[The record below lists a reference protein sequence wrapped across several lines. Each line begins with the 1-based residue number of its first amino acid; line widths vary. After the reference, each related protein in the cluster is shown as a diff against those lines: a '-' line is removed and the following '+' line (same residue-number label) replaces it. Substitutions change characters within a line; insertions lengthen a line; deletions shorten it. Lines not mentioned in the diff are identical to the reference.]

1 MRFFRRN
8 TAAGNGRTARHA
20 QALAARLPVWKKSL
34 FGAMVV
40 ALILAL
46 AELALSVAGV
56 APRLATD
63 DPFVG
68 FAASLPL
75 FVEKVQSDGTVM
87 METAHDKLG
96 HFNRQSFPKVKA
108 PDTVRI
114 FCIGGSTTYGN
125 PYRDATSFCGWLR
138 EMLPVADPTRRWE
151 LINAGG
157 ISYASYRE
165 AALMEELARYEPDVF
180 IVLSAQNEFVEQRS
194 YGPLR
199 ELPSPILE
207 GTALLARTRLYAA
220 MDGAIRAAGL
230 GDRSR
235 HTLPATVNE
244 RLAQS
249 IGPQD
254 YHRDDALAGRI
265 GEHFGWNLARM
276 AAIGRAAGARVVMV
290 TPPVNMKDI
299 SPFKSEHRES
309 MTAADL
315 SRWSDLDARGRQAL
329 DQGALDKA
337 ADAFGAALALDPR
350 HAETHFLLGRALF
363 GMGRFDAAKQSF
375 QRAVDEDVCPLRA
388 LSSMQATVRS
398 VAAELKLPLVD
409 FIRLV
414 EDENERRLGHRIP
427 GNELF
432 LDHVHPTIEV
442 NRLLALALI
451 ETLNRDGVVRFGP
464 EWGAKAQ
471 AQVTQKVLARL
482 NPTDHADAIQHL
494 GRLFGWAGRLE
505 EAHALLL
512 RALEMY
518 GHDQKD
524 TLLLLAMSSER
535 RGKPEEAIGYYR
547 RIAALRDI
555 ARLSEKLGRDADAI
569 VAYADLVRQQ
579 PDDAHSRVQYA
590 AMLLRLDRIEAA
602 RSELDAALRL
612 APGLVEARGEL
623 GNLYMR
629 QERFDIAIREYEA
642 LLAQQP
648 DEFNAHYNLA
658 IALLRTD
665 RLAQAVAHS
674 RRAITIRPDSA
685 PARVGLASALAAQG
699 LLDQAVAEYHE
710 ALRRDP
716 RSAEAHN
723 NLGILLARTGR
734 LDQAVEH
741 FREALAA
748 TPAFDEARQN
758 LALASAEMQRVK
770 ERVASE
776 SRQNAVAGSEGKS
789 SGSVRNHR

>member
-1 MRFFRRN
+1 MRFFKRDI
-8 TAAGNGRTARHA
+8 TPGNGRSAQHA
-20 QALAARLPVWKKSL
+20 QDLAAAARLPVWKKAL
-34 FGAMVV
+34 FGILVV
-40 ALILAL
+40 GLSLVL

-75 FVEKVQSDGTVM
+75 FVEKTQPDGTVI

-96 HFNRQSFPKVKA
+96 HFNRQSFPKRKA
-108 PDTVRI
+108 SNTVRI
-114 FCIGGSTTYGN
+114 FCMGGSTTYGN

-138 EMLPVADPTRRWE
+138 EMLPVADPSRRWE

-165 AALMEELARYEPDVF
+165 AALMEELARHEPDVF

-194 YGPLR
+194 YAPLR
-199 ELPSPILE
+199 ELPSPVLE
-207 GTALLARTRLYAA
+207 GAALLARTRLYTA
-220 MDGAIRAAGL
+220 MDTAIRRVGL
-230 GDRSR
+230 ADRSR
-235 HTLPATVNE
+235 YTLPAMVNE

-254 YHRDDALAGRI
+254 YHRDDGLAGRI
-265 GEHFGWNLARM
+265 VEHFGWNLARM

-309 MTAADL
+309 MTPEDL
-315 SRWSDLDARGRQAL
+315 SRWSALDARGRQAL
-329 DQGALDKA
+329 DRGALDEA
-337 ADAFGAALALDPR
+337 AVAFESALALDSR
-350 HAETHFLLGRALF
+350 YAETHFLLGRALL
-363 GMGRFDAAKQSF
+363 GMSRFEAAKRSF

-388 LSSMQATVRS
+388 LSSMQTAVRS
-398 VAAELKLPLVD
+398 VAAAQKLPLVD

-451 ETLNRDGVVRFGP
+451 EALNRDGVLRYAP
-464 EWGAKAQ
+464 EWDAKAQ

-482 NPTDHADAIQHL
+482 NQTDHADAIQHL

-512 RALEMY
+512 RALDMY
-518 GHDQKD
+518 GHEQKD

-535 RGKPEEAIGYYR
+535 RNKPEEAIGYYR
-547 RIAALRDI
+547 RIAAFSDI
-555 ARLSEKLGRDADAI
+555 ARLSEKLGRDADAAA
-569 VAYADLVRQQ
+569 AYADLVRQH
-579 PDDAHSRVQYA
+579 PDDAHARVQYA
-590 AMLLRLDRIEAA
+590 AVLLRMDRIEDA
-602 RSELDAALRL
+602 RSELDAALHL
-612 APGLVEARGEL
+612 VPGLPEARGEL
-623 GNLYMR
+623 ANLYLR
-629 QERFDIAIREYEA
+629 QERFDAAIREYEA

-658 IALLRTD
+658 IALLNTD
-665 RLAQAVAHS
+665 RFAQAVAHS
-674 RRAITIRPDSA
+674 RRAIEIRPDSA

-699 LLDQAVAEYHE
+699 LLDQAAGEYRE

-723 NLGILLARTGR
+723 NLGIILVRTGR

-748 TPAFDEARQN
+748 APTFDEARHN
-758 LALASAEMQRVK
+758 LARATTDMQQARD
-770 ERVASE
+770 RAANRF
-776 SRQNAVAGSEGKS
+776 RQNVVTG
-789 SGSVRNHR
+789 N

>member
-1 MRFFRRN
+1 MRFFRRS
-8 TAAGNGRTARHA
+8 TAAGNGRTAQQA
-20 QALAARLPVWKKSL
+20 QALAARLPAWKKFL

-40 ALILAL
+40 ALVLAL
-46 AELALSVAGV
+46 AELALSMAGV

-75 FVEKVQSDGTVM
+75 FVEKAQSDGTVM

-108 PDTVRI
+108 QDTVRI

-125 PYRDATSFCGWLR
+125 PYRDVTSFCGWLR
-138 EMLPVADPTRRWE
+138 EMLPVADPSRRWE

-194 YGPLR
+194 YGPMR

-207 GTALLARTRLYAA
+207 GTALLARTRLYTA

-230 GDRSR
+230 ADRGR
-235 HTLPATVNE
+235 YTLSATVND
-244 RLAQS
+244 RLANFV
-249 IGPQD
+249 GPQD

-299 SPFKSEHRES
+299 SPFKSEHREN

-315 SRWSDLDARGRQAL
+315 SRWSALDARGRQAL
-329 DQGALDKA
+329 DRGAPDEA
-337 ADAFGAALALDPR
+337 AEAFAAALALDPR

-363 GMGRFDAAKQSF
+363 AMGRFEAAKQSF
-375 QRAVDEDVCPLRA
+375 QRAVDEDICPLRA

-398 VAAELKLPLVD
+398 VAARQKLPLVD

-451 ETLNRDGVVRFGP
+451 EALNREGVVRFGP
-464 EWGAKAQ
+464 EWGAQAQ

-482 NPTDHADAIQHL
+482 KPTDHADAIQHL

-547 RIAALRDI
+547 RIAAFRDI
-555 ARLSEKLGRDADAI
+555 ARLSEKLGRDVDAAA
-569 VAYADLVRQQ
+569 AYAELVRQH

-590 AMLLRLDRIEAA
+590 ATLIRLDRIDAA
-602 RSELDAALRL
+602 RGELDAALRL
-612 APGLVEARGEL
+612 VPGLAEARGEL
-623 GNLYMR
+623 ANLYLR
-629 QERFDIAIREYEA
+629 QERFDAAIREYEA
-642 LLAQQP
+642 LLAQRP
-648 DEFNAHYNLA
+648 DDFNAHYNLA

-674 RRAITIRPDSA
+674 RQAITIRPDSA
-685 PARVGLASALAAQG
+685 PAHVGLASALAAQG

-716 RSAEAHN
+716 LSAEAHN
-723 NLGILLARTGR
+723 NFGILLARTGR

-748 TPAFDEARQN
+748 TPTFEEARHN

-770 ERVASE
+770 ERVASG
-776 SRQNAVAGSEGKS
+776 SRQNVAAGSAGKS
-789 SGSVRNHR
+789 SGSVRDHR

>member
-1 MRFFRRN
+1 MRFFKRDS
-8 TAAGNGRTARHA
+8 APGNARTAQHA
-20 QALAARLPVWKKSL
+20 QALAAARLPAWKKAL
-34 FGAMVV
+34 FGVV
-40 ALILAL
+40 VVGLVLAL

-56 APRLATD
+56 APRLAAD

-96 HFNRQSFPKVKA
+96 HFNRQSFPKLKA
-108 PDTVRI
+108 HNTVRI

-138 EMLPVADPTRRWE
+138 EMLPVADPSRRWE

-165 AALMEELARYEPDVF
+165 AALMEELARHEPDVF

-194 YGPLR
+194 YAPLR

-207 GTALLARTRLYAA
+207 GTALLAHTRLYTAL
-220 MDGAIRAAGL
+220 DSAIRRTGL
-230 GDRSR
+230 TDRGR
-235 HTLPATVNE
+235 FTLPARVSE

-254 YHRDDALAGRI
+254 YHRDDGLAGRI
-265 GEHFGWNLARM
+265 VEHFGWNLARM
-276 AAIGRAAGARVVMV
+276 SAIGRAAGARVVMV

-299 SPFKSEHRES
+299 SPFKSEHREN

-315 SRWSDLDARGRQAL
+315 SRWSALDARGRL
-329 DQGALDKA
+329 GLERGALEEA
-337 ADAFGAALALDPR
+337 ANAFEAALALDPR

-363 GMGRFDAAKQSF
+363 GIGRFEAAKRSF
-375 QRAVDEDVCPLRA
+375 QRAIDEDVCPLRA
-388 LSSMQATVRS
+388 LSSMQAAVRS
-398 VAAELKLPLVD
+398 VAVAQKLPLVD

-414 EDENERRLGHRIP
+414 EDENERRFGHRIP

-442 NRLLALALI
+442 NRLLALALVAA
-451 ETLNRDGVVRFGP
+451 LNRDGVVRYAP
-464 EWGAKAQ
+464 EWDAKAQ
-471 AQVTQKVLARL
+471 AQVTQRVLARL

-512 RALEMY
+512 RALDMY

-535 RGKPEEAIGYYR
+535 RNKPEEAIGYYR
-547 RIAALRDI
+547 RIAAFRDI
-555 ARLSEKLGRDADAI
+555 ARLSETLGRDADAAA
-569 VAYADLVRQQ
+569 AYADLLRQQ
-579 PDDAHSRVQYA
+579 PDDAHSRVQHA
-590 AMLLRLDRIEAA
+590 AVLIRLDRLDTA

-612 APGLVEARGEL
+612 VPGMPEARGEL
-623 GNLYMR
+623 ANLYMR
-629 QERFDIAIREYEA
+629 QERFDAAIREYET

-648 DEFNAHYNLA
+648 DGFNVHYNLA

-674 RRAITIRPDSA
+674 RRAVNILPDSA
-685 PARVGLASALAAQG
+685 PARIGLASALAAQG
-699 LLDQAVAEYHE
+699 LLDEAAVEYQE

-723 NLGILLARTGR
+723 NLGILYARAGR
-734 LDQAVEH
+734 FDQAVEH

-748 TPAFDEARQN
+748 APTFEEARHN
-758 LALASAEMQRVK
+758 LARATADMQQARD
-770 ERVASE
+770 RAANRF
-776 SRQNAVAGSEGKS
+776 RQNVVTG
-789 SGSVRNHR
+789 N

>member
-1 MRFFRRN
+1 MRFFRRDS
-8 TAAGNGRTARHA
+8 AAGKARTARHT
-20 QALAARLPVWKKSL
+20 QALAAAARLPVWKKAL
-34 FGAMVV
+34 FGALVV
-40 ALILAL
+40 GLIFAL
-46 AELALSVAGV
+46 AELALFFAGV

-96 HFNRQSFPKVKA
+96 HFNRQSFPKLKA
-108 PDTVRI
+108 QNTVRI

-138 EMLPVADPTRRWE
+138 EMLPVADPSRRWE

-165 AALMEELARYEPDVF
+165 AALMEELARHEPDVF

-194 YGPLR
+194 YAPLR

-207 GTALLARTRLYAA
+207 GTALLARTRLYTV
-220 MDGAIRAAGL
+220 MDNAIRRAGL
-230 GDRSR
+230 ADRSR
-235 HTLPATVNE
+235 YTLPATVNE

-265 GEHFGWNLARM
+265 VEHFGWNLARM

-299 SPFKSEHRES
+299 SPFKSEHREGMS
-309 MTAADL
+309 PVDL
-315 SRWSDLDARGRQAL
+315 SRWSALDARGRKAL
-329 DQGALDKA
+329 QRGAPDEA

-363 GMGRFDAAKQSF
+363 GMGRFEAAKRSF

-388 LSSMQATVRS
+388 LSSMQAAVRT
-398 VAAELKLPLVD
+398 VAAAQKLPLVD
-409 FIRLV
+409 FIGLV
-414 EDENERRLGHRIP
+414 EDENERRLGHRVP

-442 NRLLALALI
+442 NRLLALALV
-451 ETLNRDGVVRFGP
+451 EALNHEGVVRYAP
-464 EWGAKAQ
+464 EWDAKAQ

-482 NPTDHADAIQHL
+482 NQIDHADAIQHL

-512 RALEMY
+512 RALDMY
-518 GHDQKD
+518 GHEQKD

-535 RGKPEEAIGYYR
+535 RGKPEEAIGFFR
-547 RIAALRDI
+547 RIAAFRDI
-555 ARLSEKLGRDADAI
+555 ARLSEKLGRDTDAAA
-569 VAYADLVRQQ
+569 AYADLVRQH
-579 PDDAHSRVQYA
+579 PDDAHAHVQYA
-590 AMLLRLDRIEAA
+590 ALLIRLDRLDTA
-602 RSELDAALRL
+602 RGELDAALRL
-612 APGLVEARGEL
+612 VPGMPEARGEL
-623 GNLYMR
+623 ANLYMR
-629 QERFDIAIREYEA
+629 QERFDAAIREYET

-648 DEFNAHYNLA
+648 DEFNTHYNLA

-674 RRAITIRPDSA
+674 RRAIEIHPDSA
-685 PARVGLASALAAQG
+685 PARVGLALALAAQG
-699 LLDQAVAEYHE
+699 LLDQAAAEYRE
-710 ALRRDP
+710 VLRRDP

-723 NLGILLARTGR
+723 NLGIILARTGR

-741 FREALAA
+741 FREALAVA
-748 TPAFDEARQN
+748 PTFDEARHN
-758 LALASAEMQRVK
+758 LARATVDMQEARARAASR
-770 ERVASE
+770 
-776 SRQNAVAGSEGKS
+776 SRHNAVAGK
-789 SGSVRNHR
+789 